1 MVDYDKA
8 VEFYQ
13 IVLNTYVEQSEGWK
27 KRNMFERQ
35 WLFRDFEKQNGMSV
49 EEMLTTLRN
58 LEGVLKNQA
67 SASTFVE
74 PLKRLSSYY
83 GRLLNLLKGFEKD
96 PKKLEEN
103 TRLINGWIQ
112 DVENLIS
119 TLTHEKIG

>member
-1 MVDYDKA
+1 MADYNRA
-8 VEFYQ
+8 VELHQ
-13 IVLNTYVEQSEGWK
+13 KALNTYVEQTEAWR
-27 KRNMFERQ
+27 KRSMFEKQ
-35 WLFRDFEKQNGMSV
+35 WLFRDFAKQNGMSI

-58 LEGVLKNQA
+58 LGDTLKSQA
-67 SASTFVE
+67 STSTFVD
-74 PLKRLSSYY
+74 PLERLASYY

-119 TLTHEKIG
+119 ALTP

>member
-1 MVDYDKA
+1 MVAYNKA
-8 VEFYQ
+8 VELYQ
-13 IVLNTYVEQSEGWK
+13 KVLNTYVEQSEAWK

-35 WLFRDFEKQNGMSV
+35 WLFRDFQKQNGMSV
-49 EEMLTTLRN
+49 EEMLTTLKN
-58 LEGVLKNQA
+58 LGDALTNQA
-67 SASTFVE
+67 STSTFVE

-103 TRLINGWIQ
+103 IRMINGWIQ

-119 TLTHEKIG
+119 TLAHGKIG